1 VGRECGSFIA
11 TNVPA
16 RLGFTT
22 VSTLDLDGLATD
34 HTTILNAADEV
45 YASLDSLY
53 VATNHYW
60 FSPASETQVREDHTY
75 LFKFDTGTDKRHVR
89 YVAGGGVP
97 GTIVDPFALDDEA
110 GSLRVA
116 TTRHTYLGYQLKAM
130 SNSVFVLRTA
140 GDRLMRVGEVS
151 DLAHNER
158 IYSARF
164 EGPRG
169 FLVTFR
175 NVDPLFTL
183 DVANPTAPRV
193 VGELKVPGFSTYL
206 HPLGND
212 HLLTIGR
219 DTTGA
224 QLQIFNVAD
233 FANPTLRHRYV
244 LGSSSSSS
252 EAEYDHKAFTYFASR
267 GLLSIPLSD
276 WSAARR
282 TRFTSSLTVLRATPE
297 AGIVPLGSVE
307 HADLVQGTDTRGYP
321 GWTPQVRRGVMMEDY
336 VYSISYGG
344 MKVNDVRD
352 LSRSI
357 ATIVFPN

>member
-1 VGRECGSFIA
+1 
-11 TNVPA
+11 
-16 RLGFTT
+16 
-22 VSTLDLDGLATD
+22 
-34 HTTILNAADEV
+34 
-45 YASLDSLY
+45 
-53 VATNHYW
+53 
-60 FSPASETQVREDHTY
+60 VREDHTY
-75 LFKFDTGTDKRHVR
+75 LFKFDTDSDPRHVR

-97 GTIVDPFALDDEA
+97 GQLVNSFALDDE
-110 GSLRVA
+110 GGHLRVA
-116 TTRHTYLGYQLKAM
+116 STRRTWLGWQLKAM
-130 SNSVFVLRTA
+130 SNSVFVLRA
-140 GDRLMRVGEVS
+140 SGDRLSRVGEVD

-183 DVANPTAPRV
+183 DVSNPTNPRV
-193 VGELKVPGFSTYL
+193 VGELKIPGFSTYL
-206 HPLGND
+206 HPLGRD

-233 FANPTLRHRYV
+233 FANPALQHRYV
-244 LGSSSSSS
+244 LGTASSSS
-252 EAEYDHKAFTYFASR
+252 EAEYDHKAFTYFQSR

-276 WSAARR
+276 WSTARR
-282 TRFTSSLTVLRATPE
+282 NRFTSSLTIVRATPE
-297 AGIVPLGSVE
+297 SGIVPLGAVE
-307 HADLVQGTDTRGYP
+307 HADLVQGTDARGYW
-321 GWTPQVRRGVMMEDY
+321 GWTPQVRRGVMMDDY

-344 MKVNDVRD
+344 MKVNDVRN